1 MTGEIE
7 TPRAATLAALSRG
20 ADRLVGLWL
29 VLAGGLLAAG
39 LFLPAVS
46 VQRFFLTREYSLAEG
61 VFGFVGSGDWFLFL
75 VTFTFSILFPTAK
88 IAVCL
93 ALWFFVRRDH
103 PLTGKLSG
111 WLAALS
117 KWSMLDVFI
126 IALVVL
132 VLNGRL
138 LSSADVHSGVIAF
151 TVAVLLSTYAARRIN
166 ALSAAHPS
174 RETNEPVA

>member
-1 MTGEIE
+1 MTGDVE
-7 TPRAATLAALSRG
+7 TPASLTLAALSRG
-20 ADRLVGLWL
+20 ADRLVGVWL

-46 VQRFFLTREYSLAEG
+46 VQRFFLTKEYSLAEG
-61 VFGFVGSGDWFLFL
+61 VFGFLASGDWFLFL
-75 VTFTFSILFPTAK
+75 ITLAFSILFPIGK

-103 PLTGKLSG
+103 PLTARLSG

-132 VLNGRL
+132 LLNGRL

-151 TVAVLLSTYAARRIN
+151 TAAVLLSTYAARRIN
-166 ALSAAHPS
+166 VLSAAHQSPANDS
-174 RETNEPVA
+174 HTA

>member
-1 MTGEIE
+1 MSSDVE
-7 TPRAATLAALSRG
+7 PRPATLAALSRG

-29 VLAGGLLAAG
+29 VLAAGLLGAG

-46 VQRFFLTREYSLAEG
+46 VKRFFLSQEYSLAEG
-61 VFGFVGSGDWFLFL
+61 VFGFLSSGDWFLFL
-75 VTFTFSILFPTAK
+75 VTFAFSILFPIAK
-88 IAVCL
+88 IGVCL

-103 PLTGKLSG
+103 PLTATLSG
-111 WLAALS
+111 WLATLS

-132 VLNGRL
+132 LLNGRL

-151 TVAVLLSTYAARRIN
+151 TAAVLLSTYAARRIN
-166 ALSAAHPS
+166 ALAAEPS
-174 RETNEPVA
+174 QHRA

>member
-1 MTGEIE
+1 MTGEAE
-7 TPRAATLAALSRG
+7 TQTSATLATLCRG
-20 ADRLVGLWL
+20 TDRLVGVWL

-46 VQRFFLTREYSLAEG
+46 VQRFFLTKEYSLAEG
-61 VFGFVGSGDWFLFL
+61 VFGFLSSGDWFLFL
-75 VTFTFSILFPTAK
+75 ITFVFSILFPVGK

-103 PLTGKLSG
+103 PLTARLSG

-132 VLNGRL
+132 LLNGRL
-138 LSSADVHSGVIAF
+138 LSSAEVHSGVIAF
-151 TVAVLLSTYAARRIN
+151 TAAVLLSTYAARRIN
-166 ALSAAHPS
+166 VLSAEHRSPAPDG
-174 RETNEPVA
+174 RAA

>member
-1 MTGEIE
+1 MTGEAE
-7 TPRAATLAALSRG
+7 TSTSVTLATLSRG
-20 ADRLVGLWL
+20 ADRLVGVWL
-29 VLAGGLLAAG
+29 VLAAGLLAAG

-46 VQRFFLTREYSLAEG
+46 VERFFLTKEYSLAEG
-61 VFGFVGSGDWFLFL
+61 VFGFLASGDWFLFM
-75 VTFTFSILFPTAK
+75 VTFAFSILFPIGK
-88 IAVCL
+88 IVACL

-103 PLTGKLSG
+103 PLTARLSG

-132 VLNGRL
+132 LLNGRL

-151 TVAVLLSTYAARRIN
+151 TAAVLLSTYAARRIN
-166 ALSAAHPS
+166 VLSSEHRTPEREGRAA
-174 RETNEPVA
+174 